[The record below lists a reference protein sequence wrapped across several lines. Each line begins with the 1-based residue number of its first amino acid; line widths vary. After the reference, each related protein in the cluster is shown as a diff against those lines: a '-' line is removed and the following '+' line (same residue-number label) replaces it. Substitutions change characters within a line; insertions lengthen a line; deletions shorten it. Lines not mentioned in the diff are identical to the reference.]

1 MEEWIFQ
8 KFGIDYIHGKAD
20 RKTLCTRKCGGLGEG
35 LQGGDEWEGRMIPQE
50 LEDTSHFQLD

>member
-1 MEEWIFQ
+1 MELTISMVRLIEKLYAQENVVDW
-8 KFGIDYIHGKAD
+8 
-20 RKTLCTRKCGGLGEG
+20 REG

>member
-1 MEEWIFQ
+1 MHKKMWW
-8 KFGIDYIHGKAD
+8 
-20 RKTLCTRKCGGLGEG
+20 TGEG

>member
-20 RKTLCTRKCGGLGEG
+20 RKTLCTRKCGGL
-35 LQGGDEWEGRMIPQE
+35 EGR
-50 LEDTSHFQLD
+50 LARRG

>member
-20 RKTLCTRKCGGLGEG
+20 RKTLCTRKCGGQGRKACKEGMNGREG
-35 LQGGDEWEGRMIPQE
+35 LQGGDEWRIV
-50 LEDTSHFQLD
+50 F

>member
-20 RKTLCTRKCGGLGEG
+20 RKTLCTRKCGGQEG
-35 LQGGDEWEGRMIPQE
+35 RVLEGGDEWRIV
-50 LEDTSHFQLD
+50 F